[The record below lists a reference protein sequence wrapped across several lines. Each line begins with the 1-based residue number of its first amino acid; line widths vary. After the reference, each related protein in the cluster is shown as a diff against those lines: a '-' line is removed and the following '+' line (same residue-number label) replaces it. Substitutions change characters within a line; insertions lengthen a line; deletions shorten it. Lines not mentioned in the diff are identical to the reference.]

1 MYSRRSDTEDFGAVC
16 VIFGIIGFSMIFGM
30 LMGSTIESR
39 SNRALLLKN
48 NLAYYDSE
56 TGEFI
61 NTLVQ
66 PEPAE

>member
-1 MYSRRSDTEDFGAVC
+1 MYSRRSDAEDFGAVC